1 MSKDDIFCSD
11 YMPSYGWVDS
21 CLTMAE
27 WSASWQIIGIVV
39 SVIVGAI
46 TAGKILFDLQQ
57 IKQSKI
63 NDEILNRSKFLL
75 ELNRRIYDDEELA
88 CVIENLDHDDPLLAD
103 YKYSN
108 KSRKLLAFFEEIQ
121 YLVDEKLIR
130 ESSAHHFFGYYVKK
144 SYDSEKFW
152 KYIEKDEENWALY
165 LKFANSVKMK
175 EIPKK

>member
-1 MSKDDIFCSD
+1 MSKDYIFCSP
-11 YMPSYGWVDS
+11 YMPSFGWVDD

-27 WSASWQIIGIVV
+27 WSASWQIIGIVFSLV
-39 SVIVGAI
+39 VGMI

-63 NDEILNRSKFLL
+63 NEEILNRSKFLL

-88 CVIENLDHDDPLLAD
+88 CVIEKLDNDDPILAN
-103 YKYSN
+103 YEFSN

-144 SYDSEKFW
+144 SDSSPAFW
-152 KYIEKDEENWALY
+152 ACIQKDEENWGLY
-165 LKFANSVKMK
+165 LKFVKALNRKEATAN
-175 EIPKK
+175 